1 MLRERRIGHDR
12 MSDMPGASGWDSS
25 SAASVENLS
34 FIPASRTSVATIAH
48 KGDMV
53 TITDDLIER
62 GSQRFAT
69 YWKHLHSE
77 VVVNRHE
84 LSRDLQASES

>member
-1 MLRERRIGHDR
+1 
-12 MSDMPGASGWDSS
+12 MPGASGWDSS
-25 SAASVENLS
+25 NAASVDNLS
-34 FIPASRTSVATIAH
+34 FIPTSRTRVDRIAH
-48 KGDMV
+48 EGDMV

-77 VVVNRHE
+77 VVVNRPE
-84 LSRDLQASES
+84 LGRDLQASKS